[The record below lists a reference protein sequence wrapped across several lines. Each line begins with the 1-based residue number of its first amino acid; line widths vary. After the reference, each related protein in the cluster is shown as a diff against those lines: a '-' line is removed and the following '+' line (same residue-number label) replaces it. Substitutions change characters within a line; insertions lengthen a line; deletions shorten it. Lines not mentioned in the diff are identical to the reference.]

1 MCSRDSALHSSW
13 ACWYIPIQRLVK
25 YQAGSNVSHSRSS
38 VNGQQVQGVMVVQNG
53 TVQTYTCLSPQQYVT
68 VDQSSSG
75 WACFEE
81 TTGVWLL
88 HSQPPQTA
96 YSYQQP
102 QVYGTTPAVPVYSYP
117 YTYPYGYYPYDGYY
131 PYYSYSPFFIGPRFG
146 FGFGFG
152 SRIFVNR
159 SVVIGRPIGINRPI
173 GISRPVGIGRPVGTF
188 AASRPPSGFRSAGG
202 GRAFGRAGRR

>member
-117 YTYPYGYYPYDGYY
+117 
-131 PYYSYSPFFIGPRFG
+131 
-146 FGFGFG
+146 
-152 SRIFVNR
+152 
-159 SVVIGRPIGINRPI
+159 
-173 GISRPVGIGRPVGTF
+173 
-188 AASRPPSGFRSAGG
+188 
-202 GRAFGRAGRR
+202 